1 MSETLEPISPSEAA
15 RLVAE
20 SRRSHDDQPRWHHD
34 VPAEPQGPEY
44 YGKEATERAQGYEP
58 MRVANPVKT
67 PIKII
72 KERK

>member
-34 VPAEPQGPEY
+34 MPAEPEGPEY
-44 YGKEATERAQGYEP
+44 YGKEATERQGYEL
-58 MRVANPVKT
+58 MRVANLVKM

-72 KERK
+72 RERK

>member
-1 MSETLEPISPSEAA
+1 MSETPISPSEAA

-34 VPAEPQGPEY
+34 MPAEPEGPEY
-44 YGKEATERAQGYEP
+44 YGKEATERQGYEL
-58 MRVANPVKT
+58 MRVANPVKM

-72 KERK
+72 RERK

>member
-1 MSETLEPISPSEAA
+1 MSETPISPSEAA

-34 VPAEPQGPEY
+34 MPAEPEGPEY
-44 YGKEATERAQGYEP
+44 YGKEATERQGYEL

-72 KERK
+72 RERK

>member
-1 MSETLEPISPSEAA
+1 MSETPISPSEAA

-34 VPAEPQGPEY
+34 MPAEPEGPEY
-44 YGKEATERAQGYEP
+44 YGKEATERQGYEP

-72 KERK
+72 RERK

>member
-1 MSETLEPISPSEAA
+1 
-15 RLVAE
+15 
-20 SRRSHDDQPRWHHD
+20 
-34 VPAEPQGPEY
+34 VPAEPEGPEY